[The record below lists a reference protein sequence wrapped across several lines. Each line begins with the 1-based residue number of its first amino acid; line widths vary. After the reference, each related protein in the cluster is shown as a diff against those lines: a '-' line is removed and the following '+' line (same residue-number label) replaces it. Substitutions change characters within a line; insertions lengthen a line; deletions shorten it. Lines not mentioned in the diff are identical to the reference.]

1 MYKLFL
7 EQWRNSGGGAPEF
20 TPPHLSILRPSPCH
34 DAFNYEL
41 SSNPFLLNCFFGF
54 KIDLFDIA
62 GWELQEEDMSKV
74 IHGTC
79 GHSKQLEPIY
89 FQLGEKFKV

>member
-1 MYKLFL
+1 MVPHNFNNVQIVFRTVAQLG
-7 EQWRNSGGGAPEF
+7 GGGAPEF

-62 GWELQEEDMSKV
+62 G
-74 IHGTC
+74 
-79 GHSKQLEPIY
+79 
-89 FQLGEKFKV
+89 